1 MACSARCLARLQDPA
16 AAAGRGGGG
25 AARRGAAAAPAG
37 ARGGRPQLGV
47 AAHTRL
53 RIVTVIAVLT

>member
-16 AAAGRGGGG
+16 AAGRGGGG
-25 AARRGAAAAPAG
+25 AAWRGAAAAG